1 MKGYK
6 YRIYPTK
13 EQIVLIEKTFGC
25 TRFVYN
31 RALAERIDL
40 YKRDRK
46 SSSYA
51 KQCKSL
57 TSWRHAPETTWLQEV
72 DSTALQAAVRH
83 VDRAYQNFFDGIKS
97 GRKVGFPQFKRKKDT
112 WKSYTSKRVKSNI
125 EVIDGCIKLPKL
137 GLVKCKL
144 SREVKGRIL
153 NATVSKNAAGK
164 YFVSL
169 CCDDVLVEQYPSTGK
184 AVGIDLG
191 LHDLAITSDGE
202 KFGNIHAL
210 KALEKDLARAQRS
223 LSRKTKG
230 SKNRDKARLKVARI
244 HERIANTRNDY
255 LQKVSTSLVRQY
267 DVICIEDLSSKN
279 MMQNH
284 KLAKDIGDVSWGA
297 FSKMLT
303 YKCEEQHK
311 ALVKVDRFFASSQLC
326 HCCGYRNTD
335 VKDLSIRSW
344 VCPECGAH
352 HDRDINASI
361 NILNEGLRI
370 LGAPA

>member
-1 MKGYK
+1 M
-6 YRIYPTK
+6 
-13 EQIVLIEKTFGC
+13 
-25 TRFVYN
+25 
-31 RALAERIDL
+31 
-40 YKRDRK
+40 
-46 SSSYA
+46 
-51 KQCKSL
+51 
-57 TSWRHAPETTWLQEV
+57 
-72 DSTALQAAVRH
+72 
-83 VDRAYQNFFDGIKS
+83 
-97 GRKVGFPQFKRKKDT
+97 
-112 WKSYTSKRVKSNI
+112 
-125 EVIDGCIKLPKL
+125 
-137 GLVKCKL
+137 
-144 SREVKGRIL
+144 
-153 NATVSKNAAGK
+153 
-164 YFVSL
+164 
-169 CCDDVLVEQYPSTGK
+169 
-184 AVGIDLG
+184 
-191 LHDLAITSDGE
+191 AITSDGD

-297 FSKMLT
+297 FTKMLT

-326 HCCGYRNTD
+326 HCCGYRNTE
-335 VKDLSIRSW
+335 VKNLSIRSW
-344 VCPECGAH
+344 VCPQCGVH
-352 HDRDINASI
+352 HDRDVNASI